1 MNIYMYI
8 YVFIDGYFYKIQG
21 DRQIDRKTEKEG
33 EIEREIDDR
42 QKKRH
47 RDIDIMTPI
56 YDK

>member
-47 RDIDIMTPI
+47 RDID
-56 YDK
+56 

>member
-21 DRQIDRKTEKEG
+21 DRQIYRKTEKEG

-47 RDIDIMTPI
+47 RDID
-56 YDK
+56 